1 MSGLAVHESGPSGAP
16 SLVFLHG
23 VGTDASMWAREIA
36 VLTDHHC
43 LAPDLPGHGR
53 SANLSW
59 TSLADV
65 AELVADVIAAKTA
78 DGRACVVGL
87 SLGGAVAYVLLGRR
101 PDVVSRAVI
110 DGAAIVPSRLAPLMT
125 TGVRLTSPFIHRSA
139 VIRGLGQAVGVPP
152 ADMSS
157 FEEGIRSERPRAFRR
172 AFAQAQNPGVLHDI
186 LSCKIPALLVTGQRE
201 MGDMHAANA
210 ALAAYM
216 PHARAQVA
224 PGLGHGWIATRP
236 DLHSRMVRAWLQDQ
250 PLPDELQPERADWHK
265 TRVGRQIAAAAA
277 ELGLPQPADHRLDA
291 KAPRPPL

>member
-1 MSGLAVHESGPSGAP
+1 VNGLAVHESGPIGAP
-16 SLVFLHG
+16 ALVFLHG

-36 VLTDHHC
+36 LLSDCHC

-53 SANLSW
+53 SVDLSW

-65 AELVADVIAAKTA
+65 ADQVADVIAAKTA

-87 SLGGAVAYVLLGRR
+87 SLGGAVGYVLLARS

-110 DGAAIVPSRLAPLMT
+110 DGAAIVPSRLTPLMT
-125 TGVRLTSPFIHRSA
+125 TGVRLASPFLHRA
-139 VIRGLGQAVGVPP
+139 VVIRALGQAVGVPP
-152 ADMSS
+152 VDMPS
-157 FEEGIRSERPRAFRR
+157 FEKGIRGVRPRAFRR
-172 AFAQAQNPGVLHDI
+172 AFAQAQNPGVLHDV
-186 LSCKIPALLVTGQRE
+186 LPCKVPTLLVTGQHE

-216 PHARAQVA
+216 PQARARVA

-250 PLPDELQPERADWHK
+250 PLPNELQPERADWHQ
-265 TRVGRQIAAAAA
+265 TRAGRRIAASAA
-277 ELGLPQPADHRLDA
+277 ELGLS
-291 KAPRPPL
+291 RPTI